1 MFNKIKLFYS
11 YRKIIKSQRLMLSQ
25 KYSIRIDKAWRMYT
39 VLNIPEELVGEA
51 FSLKKSDID
60 RISDNYI
67 RQFYTELGQE
77 LNKNGLT
84 ELFNIYDIQK
94 VDKYSYLVV
103 IGFSLF
109 KSQKYFNLLYYIGIP
124 VSIILLILLSI
135 LVF

>member
-1 MFNKIKLFYS
+1 
-11 YRKIIKSQRLMLSQ
+11 MLSQ